1 LNAVRLLILS
11 LSGRLGGAERVLLD
25 IVAETRARR
34 PGWPVA
40 VVSVEDGPLRQ
51 AVEAMGATYDVVGLP
66 HRFASTGEYGRHPV
80 VTAGKLIASLPGLIR
95 YSRRLRR
102 HLQRWQPDL
111 VHANG
116 LKGHILSAWVVSGR
130 MRLLWHVHD
139 YVSPRAIT
147 AALFRRFSRRAD
159 RIVANSKSVAT
170 DVEGVLGGDRGVDV
184 LHNGID
190 CTRFSPEGP
199 SIDLDAATGQ
209 AAAPSGTVRIGLVAT
224 YARWKGHE
232 TFLEAVSRLPPGLPV
247 RAYVIGGPAYQV
259 SASQWTRAE
268 LIQRASN
275 LGLDGRVGF
284 LDFQVDTSP
293 VYRALDVVVHAS
305 TAPEPFG
312 LVIAEAMSCGRSVVI
327 SEAGGA
333 REIGDPELTCVA
345 HPPGD
350 VQALARQMERLVND
364 AALRAR
370 LGAAAAVAVRRR
382 FSRQQMGD
390 ALHAIYQG
398 MSDGRAG

>member
-1 LNAVRLLILS
+1 MWKACLAAT
-11 LSGRLGGAERVLLD
+11 G
-25 IVAETRARR
+25 
-34 PGWPVA
+34 
-40 VVSVEDGPLRQ
+40 VSRSSI
-51 AVEAMGATYDVVGLP
+51 T
-66 HRFASTGEYGRHPV
+66 ASTARGFRPR
-80 VTAGKLIASLPGLIR
+80 GLR
-95 YSRRLRR
+95 S
-102 HLQRWQPDL
+102 
-111 VHANG
+111 N
-116 LKGHILSAWVVSGR
+116 
-130 MRLLWHVHD
+130 
-139 YVSPRAIT
+139 
-147 AALFRRFSRRAD
+147 
-159 RIVANSKSVAT
+159 
-170 DVEGVLGGDRGVDV
+170 
-184 LHNGID
+184 
-190 CTRFSPEGP
+190 
-199 SIDLDAATGQ
+199 LDAASGQ

-327 SEAGGA
+327 SDAGGA
-333 REIGDPELTCVA
+333 REIGEPGADVRCA
-345 HPPGD
+345 SSGD

-370 LGAAAAVAVRRR
+370 LGAAAAVAVRQR